1 MSDDQVTAHLKKL
14 PLEQRKI
21 LSVLRDHIASK
32 LPAAE
37 QVIKYGIP
45 TFLIEGVPVIGF
57 DGYKNHNSIF
67 PYSGSFNSRLKKDL
81 EKYVQT
87 KGSIHFEG
95 GKSIPKPLVNKILA
109 EKIQQINDS
118 FPKKNGEYLEFYSN
132 GVLKAK
138 GKYRGNKLHGDWKW
152 FRKTGVI
159 MRAGTFKDGKQIGTW
174 ITYNVKGKVY
184 KKTNFTKPR

>member
-1 MSDDQVTAHLKKL
+1 MSAAQVTSHLKKL
-14 PLEQRKI
+14 PLVQRNI
-21 LSVLRDHIASK
+21 LLDLCNHIASK
-32 LPAAE
+32 LPTAE

-45 TFLIEGVPVIGF
+45 TFVIEGVPVIGF

-87 KGSIHFEG
+87 KGSIHFEC
-95 GKSIPKPLVNKILA
+95 GKSIPKPLVSKILA

-118 FPKKNGEYLEFYSN
+118 YPKKTGEYLEFYSN

-138 GKYRGNKLHGDWKW
+138 GKYKGNKLHGDWKW

-159 MRAGTFKDGKQIGTW
+159 LRSGTFKNGEQAGTW
-174 ITYNVKGKVY
+174 ITYDAKGKVY
-184 KKTNFTKPR
+184 KKTLIKGP

>member
-1 MSDDQVTAHLKKL
+1 
-14 PLEQRKI
+14 LE
-21 LSVLRDHIASK
+21 LRDHIASK
-32 LPAAE
+32 LPTAE

-45 TFLIEGVPVIGF
+45 TFVIEGVPVIGF

-95 GKSIPKPLVNKILA
+95 GKSIPKPLINKILL

-118 FPKKNGEYLEFYSN
+118 YPKKTGEFLEFYSN

-138 GKYRGNKLHGDWKW
+138 GKYKGEKLHGDWKW

-159 MRAGTFKDGKQIGTW
+159 MRSGTFKDGEQTGTW
-174 ITYNVKGKVY
+174 ITYDAKGKVY
-184 KKTNFTKPR
+184 KKTVMKGA

>member
-1 MSDDQVTAHLKKL
+1 MSVAQVTAHLKKL

-21 LSVLRDHIASK
+21 LSDLRDHIASK

-45 TFLIEGVPVIGF
+45 TFLIEEVPVIGF
-57 DGYKNHNSIF
+57 DGFKNHNSIF

-109 EKIQQINDS
+109 EKIQQINGS
-118 FPKKNGEYLEFYSN
+118 YPKKNGEYLEFYSN

-138 GKYRGNKLHGDWKW
+138 GKYKGNKLHGDWEW

-159 MRAGTFKDGKQIGTW
+159 MRSGTFKDGEQIGTW
-174 ITYNVKGKVY
+174 ITYDVKGKVY